1 MSTPSSQRLKGGA
14 RHDIAVNGPALAA
27 HALRADLVDEIHNV
41 HLPRGRRR
49 RKTVLPGS
57 CAVEAGIGRRAP
69 VPQRRG
75 LSAVRCPWL
84 IEVKGAPMN
93 RCSPYL
99 LSILR
104 IIAAFVYM
112 VHGTQKL
119 FFSCTVPD
127 ATPSSAVSG
136 RRHYRDFWWLAFVAW
151 TIHSTRRLHSFRRDG
166 CCLLQVPRTTG
177 ILAAAERRRRR
188 GALLLHVPL
197 FREHGW
203 RAVEL

>member
-1 MSTPSSQRLKGGA
+1 MFICL
-14 RHDIAVNGPALAA
+14 AVVAA
-27 HALRADLVDEIHNV
+27 
-41 HLPRGRRR
+41 

-84 IEVKGAPMN
+84 IEAKWAPMN
-93 RCSPYL
+93 RWSPDL

-119 FFSCTVPD
+119 FGFP
-127 ATPSSAVSG
+127 APFPMP
-136 RRHYRDFWWLAFVAW
+136 HFPPLFLA
-151 TIHSTRRLHSFRRDG
+151 R
-166 CCLLQVPRTTG
+166 G
-177 ILAAAERRRRR
+177 IIETF
-188 GALLLHVPL
+188 GGLLLLLGLFTRPVAYILSGEMAVAYFKFHAPQGFWPL
-197 FREHGW
+197 LNDSEGPVLYCFIFLYFASTSGGPWSLDRWLRKG
-203 RAVEL
+203 ASTV